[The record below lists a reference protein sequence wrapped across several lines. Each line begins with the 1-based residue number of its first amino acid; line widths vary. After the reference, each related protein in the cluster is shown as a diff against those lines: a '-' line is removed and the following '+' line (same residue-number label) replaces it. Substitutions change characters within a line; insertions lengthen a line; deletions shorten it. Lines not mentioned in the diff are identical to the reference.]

1 MAQEVMVA
9 LETPECLVVAEA
21 AEQSV
26 NDISLFFNNF
36 SNSLIIGFSFHYL
49 ISQKGI
55 EYIKRH
61 ESLQQL
67 LV

>member
-1 MAQEVMVA
+1 M
-9 LETPECLVVAEA
+9 AEA